1 MNSSREAE
9 ERLTREQKRDHQTV
23 KKIRAKGNHK
33 KVFGDYNEAA
43 TAASAQT
50 SFKKS
55 KSIASKPVPKLKK
68 VQPPSVE
75 IAGAERTNLNPTAV
89 DVKMETFD
97 DSDDVLP
104 RKIKKKGDLKC
115 VREFDPRLIQ
125 ENIRMGR
132 YTVENNGLNCEKR
145 ARSPERDHDD
155 SAPKFLFTTSMSA
168 NLTLEEQLHMV
179 SNPSYSRKEKSLG
192 LLCENFLRLYCNDE
206 IEDVSL
212 DVAASKLGSDAARRR
227 GKSLARLSQLFV
239 KLFLDEEN
247 IIIPLDLA
255 AKELIQRDEG
265 LGEIGGNVLKT
276 KIRRLYDIANVLVSV
291 GLIEKVLVP
300 HCRKP
305 LFRWFGGRFNPDVCG
320 IRRWGDGD
328 EAMMKEDDE
337 AAAGVH
343 KVPDRS
349 KPYGGDGSMFASDT
363 ESDSDVYSRSTPR
376 PTPQHQTAA
385 AAPPPTM
392 TGLKPRGGRIK
403 DTARLSSLLV
413 SAQGELISINTTSPQ
428 SVAEVGLACLRPHT
442 LDHTPPK
449 STTTTSSCIAPSRES
464 HTKPSSAA

>member
-155 SAPKFLFTTSMSA
+155 SVPKFLFTTSMSA

-192 LLCENFLRLYCNDE
+192 LLCEN
-206 IEDVSL
+206 
-212 DVAASKLGSDAARRR
+212 
-227 GKSLARLSQLFV
+227 
-239 KLFLDEEN
+239 
-247 IIIPLDLA
+247 
-255 AKELIQRDEG
+255 
-265 LGEIGGNVLKT
+265 
-276 KIRRLYDIANVLVSV
+276 V

-385 AAPPPTM
+385 PPTM